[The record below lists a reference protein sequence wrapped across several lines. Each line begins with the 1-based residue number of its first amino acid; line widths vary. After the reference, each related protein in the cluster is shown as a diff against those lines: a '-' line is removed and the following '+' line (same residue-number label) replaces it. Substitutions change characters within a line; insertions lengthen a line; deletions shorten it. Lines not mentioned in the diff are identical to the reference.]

1 MVNYLRRI
9 AVRTVVGG
17 GLVLALASGGP
28 VGYTPLHS
36 VSKPATVGSVA
47 ASIASGKSLAVVARN
62 SSEPAQEMGA
72 EAAQELADQQAE
84 LAAEQA
90 ALAAAV
96 AAAQAAEAAE
106 AAEPADTE
114 DVDVEV
120 DEDVEATDDNEAPP
134 PAKPTTGVDTH
145 EHHGDSASKD

>member
-1 MVNYLRRI
+1 MVNFLRRI

-36 VSKPATVGSVA
+36 VSKPATTGSVA
-47 ASIASGKSLAVVARN
+47 ASIASSKSLAIVARN
-62 SSEPAQEMGA
+62 SSEPAQEIAA
-72 EAAQELADQQAE
+72 EAAQELAEQQAE

-96 AAAQAAEAAE
+96 AAAQAAQAAQ
-106 AAEPADTE
+106 PADAE
-114 DVDVEV
+114 DVDVDV
-120 DEDVEATDDNEAPP
+120 DENVEETDDNGTPP
-134 PAKPTTGVDTH
+134 PVKPAAATGTH
-145 EHHGDSASKD
+145 EHHDSESKD

>member
-106 AAEPADTE
+106 PADTE
-114 DVDVEV
+114 DGGVEV

-145 EHHGDSASKD
+145 EHHGDSESKD